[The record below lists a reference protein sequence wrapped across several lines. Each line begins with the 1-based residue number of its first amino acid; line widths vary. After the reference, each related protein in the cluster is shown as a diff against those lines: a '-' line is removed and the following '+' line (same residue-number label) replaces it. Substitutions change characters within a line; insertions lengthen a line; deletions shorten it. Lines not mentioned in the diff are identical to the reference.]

1 MTFEVLN
8 PGGRDRDQ
16 EFPNGAGSPN
26 DPGHPPVNYHGY
38 AACLRGGFRRDV
50 RACRAKCV
58 LVLLRKRNLRQALAA
73 VRELKL
79 RGATVLVS
87 CKESGLH
94 QVAELLGDPKR
105 WNFFRELC
113 READGALSSTPELTS
128 LYESAGARRAEFLP
142 TPYPL
147 DSPAWDFSIPLERR
161 TGIFVGTREFDVPSR
176 NHLAAVALADRMS
189 RELSCPVTVMNADG
203 RRGAAMLAPFANANP
218 NFRIATG
225 PIPYAAYL
233 EEMARHRIVWQLD
246 SSAVP
251 GQVAGDAL
259 LCGMPCLGGNGAI
272 DRLAFPDG
280 SPAISR
286 SDLLAQAKKL
296 STDDAA
302 WQTEVRESHQ
312 RSLEH
317 LAFPPVA
324 TRLQN
329 FLARVSPKGPHA
341 QPA

>member
-26 DPGHPPVNYHGY
+26 DPAHPPVNYHGY

-50 RACRAKCV
+50 RSCRADCV
-58 LVLLRKRNLRQALAA
+58 LVLLRKRNLRQALGA
-73 VRELKL
+73 VRELKH

-87 CKESGLH
+87 CKESGSH
-94 QVAELLGDPKR
+94 QVAELLGEPKR

-113 READGALSSTPELTS
+113 READGTLSSTPELTS
-128 LYESAGARRAEFLP
+128 LYESAGARRAEFIP

-161 TGIFVGTREFDVPSR
+161 AGIFVGTREFDVPSR

-203 RRGAAMLAPFANANP
+203 RRGAAMLAPFTHSR
-218 NFRIATG
+218 FRIATG
-225 PIPYAAYL
+225 PLPYAAYL

-272 DRLAFPDG
+272 DRLAFPDF
-280 SPAISR
+280 SPGTSR

-296 STDDAA
+296 LTDDAA
-302 WQTEVRESHQ
+302 WQNEVRKSRQ
-312 RSLEH
+312 SALGL
-317 LAFPPVA
+317 LAFGPVA
-324 TRLQN
+324 ARLQN
-329 FLARVSPKGPHA
+329 FLARGS
-341 QPA
+341 